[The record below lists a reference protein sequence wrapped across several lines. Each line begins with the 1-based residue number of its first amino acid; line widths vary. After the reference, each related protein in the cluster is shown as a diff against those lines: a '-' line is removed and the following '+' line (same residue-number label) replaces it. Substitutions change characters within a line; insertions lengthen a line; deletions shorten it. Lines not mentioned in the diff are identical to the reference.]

1 VTATF
6 PIWALLDLDAFY
18 VSVERAKDP
27 SLAGKP
33 VIVGGDPERG
43 RGIVASAS
51 YEARARGVRTA
62 MPAASA
68 ARLCPDAVFLRPDFA
83 ACTEYSRLAAAI
95 LESEAPRVLPASI
108 DEFYLDFT
116 HRGGFDFEKACAAV
130 ARLRERLRRELAL
143 PASAGISSSRLVA
156 KIACG
161 KAKPDRQLFV
171 PPGTEAAFL
180 APLPVGE
187 MPGIGPKTEPRFV
200 DAGFRTIGDLATR
213 PESERRE
220 HLGEHAEYWRRRAVG
235 EDVSGDPFDEER
247 DRSIGAEETF
257 DRDLSEPAE
266 VDGALASLAETACF
280 RLRRKAYVAGTM
292 SLKIRYENFET
303 ISASHTF
310 PEPTDGYDE
319 IRRAAAAAL
328 ARRWNRSRRLRLL
341 GVRLTGISDKNAGWL
356 PLEMPGRARD
366 ERAFEAI
373 DRIKEKFG
381 EGSLRFARGTSKP
394 TSPGGRPVAP
404 KPGGEGGGS
413 G

>member
-1 VTATF
+1 MTSSS

-27 SLAGKP
+27 SLEGRP

-83 ACTEYSRLAAAI
+83 ACTEYSRRAAAI
-95 LESEAPRVLPASI
+95 LDSEAPRVLPASI

-116 HRGGFDFEKACAAV
+116 HRAGFDFAKTDAAV
-130 ARLRERLRRELAL
+130 LRLRQRLRRELSL
-143 PASAGISSSRLVA
+143 PASAGIASSRLVA

-161 KAKPDRQLFV
+161 KAKPDRQIV
-171 PPGTEAAFL
+171 VAPGTEAAFL

-187 MPGIGPKTEPRFV
+187 MPGIGPRTEPRFV
-200 DAGFRTIGDLATR
+200 EAGFRTIGDLAAL
-213 PESERRE
+213 PESERRAF
-220 HLGEHAEYWRRRAVG
+220 LGDNVEYWRRRACG
-235 EDVSGDPFDEER
+235 EDVAGNVPDEEP

-257 DRDLSEPAE
+257 DRDLSDPAE
-266 VDGALASLAETACF
+266 VDAALASLAETACF
-280 RLRRKAYVAGTM
+280 RLRRKGYVAGTL

-328 ARRWNRSRRLRLL
+328 ARRWNRNRRLRLL
-341 GVRLTGISDKNAGWL
+341 GVRLTGISGANAGWL
-356 PLEMPGRARD
+356 PLDLPGRER
-366 ERAFEAI
+366 EKRAFDAV

-381 EGSLRFARGTSKP
+381 ERSVRFARGTPIP
-394 TSPGGRPVAP
+394 TSPGGRGRPP
-404 KPGGEGGGS
+404 KR
-413 G
+413 